1 MFRKILL
8 FMILILSIS
17 LFAPVSAQVQTEK
30 FGSLVDAAQF
40 FPSSTPIY
48 FAIRTD
54 GEYINTLND
63 VFVQIQERT
72 VGTAL
77 SIPAGLDMVFDSIF
91 GSDFQNDV
99 APWLGNFVAVGIFP
113 MDLMI
118 DYTSRNDKA
127 EFGVI
132 INITSRDSAT
142 EFVSDF
148 FTKRIGG
155 DIRQERGDDFT
166 TFYAGD
172 YDDTRFVITDEYL
185 TITNTDKLAL
195 PQPLQGSLFN
205 TYAFEDALNPLPAD
219 AYNFV
224 GYVDIA
230 TLQSYLSATRDYY
243 YYRNQ
248 RFMDLLLVQTMGPIA
263 FAGNIE
269 NGNVLVVDTVFSA
282 GNMIGMEQLGLSM
295 PPDLTVTPE
304 FANVIPSDAIVAVHG
319 VSPLAYGDY
328 FRDSAL
334 AVWRYLSASEFNPEY
349 DANIEEWVNQ
359 GYVGLGRVADA
370 IFSNLTGLSLERDFA
385 NWMSSDGVFFMRSN
399 PELDNPQFPID
410 LAFVSQVTDG
420 TQSLESIR
428 RLVRALP
435 LTLRSLGVRGV
446 VFTETTLEGAD
457 ALIMEIHGYEIS
469 TKPVLELVIS
479 ANETVFAIGT
489 HRAVAD
495 VLAGRTGGAF
505 PASQAYILPDANM
518 VLYDNVTN
526 ALPLARWIVAQSGA
540 NSQRDLVER
549 IVNLIGEG
557 VISTTILDNG
567 TMVVRSAQI
576 LNLGR

>member
-72 VGTAL
+72 VGAAL
-77 SIPAGLDMVFDSIF
+77 SIPAGLDMAFDSIF

-248 RFMDLLLVQTMGPIA
+248 RFMDLLLVQTIGPIA

>member
-1 MFRKILL
+1 MFKKVML
-8 FMILILSIS
+8 FMILMLSTS

-30 FGSLVDAAQF
+30 FGALADAAQF
-40 FPSSTPIY
+40 FPSSTPVY

-54 GEYINTLND
+54 GDYINTLND
-63 VFVQIQERT
+63 IFVQIQERT

-77 SIPAGLDMVFDSIF
+77 SIPANLDMVFNEIF
-91 GSDFQNDV
+91 DSDFQNDV
-99 APWLGNFVAVGIFP
+99 APWLGDFIAFGIFP
-113 MDLMI
+113 MDLMT
-118 DYTSRNDKA
+118 DYNYSNDKL
-127 EFGVI
+127 EYGVI

-142 EFVSDF
+142 EFVNTFIVQRVGD
-148 FTKRIGG
+148 
-155 DIRQERGDDFT
+155 DIRQETGDDFT
-166 TFYAGD
+166 AFYAGD

-185 TITNTDKLAL
+185 IITNTDKLTPLAS
-195 PQPLQGSLFN
+195 LQGSLFN
-205 TYAFEDALNPLPAD
+205 AYAFEDALNPLPAD
-219 AYNFV
+219 SYNFI
-224 GYVDIA
+224 GYVDVA
-230 TLQSYLSATRDYY
+230 TLQSYISATRDYY

-248 RFMDLLLVQTMGPIA
+248 RFMDLLLVQAMGPIA
-263 FAGNIE
+263 LAGYIE
-269 NGNVLVVDTVFSA
+269 NGNVLVIDTVFSA
-282 GNMIGMEQLGLSM
+282 GNMIGMQQLGLSM
-295 PPDLTVTPE
+295 SPDLTVTPE
-304 FANVIPSDAIVAVHG
+304 FANIIPSEAILAVHG
-319 VSPLAYGDY
+319 VSPLASSEY
-328 FRDSAL
+328 FRDSTL
-334 AVWRYLSASEFNPEY
+334 AVWRYLSGSEFNPEY
-349 DANIEEWVNQ
+349 DAQIEAWVNQ
-359 GYVGLGRVADA
+359 GYVALGRVADA

-420 TQSLESIR
+420 AQSLESMR

-435 LTLRSLGVRGV
+435 LALRSMGMRGV
-446 VFTETTLEGAD
+446 TFTETTLEGAD
-457 ALIMEIHGYEIS
+457 ALVIGIYGYEI
-469 TKPVLELVIS
+469 TNKPVLELVIS
-479 ANETVFAIGT
+479 ANKTVFAIGT
-489 HRAVAD
+489 PRAVAD

-549 IVNLIGEG
+549 IVNLLGEG
-557 VISTTILDNG
+557 VISTTTLDNG